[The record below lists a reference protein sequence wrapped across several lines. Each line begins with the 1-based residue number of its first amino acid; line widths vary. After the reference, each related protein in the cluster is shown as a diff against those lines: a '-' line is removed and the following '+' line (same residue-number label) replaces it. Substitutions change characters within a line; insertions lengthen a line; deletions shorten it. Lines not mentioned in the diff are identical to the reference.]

1 MPNIHLLLH
10 SPCKLPQSQPFQIP
24 LQRSQIR
31 EICEI
36 RVPLHINK
44 IVIEKLSQPN
54 SFRII
59 SPIHQVML
67 LANSRKNNIRRYTH
81 SCYCRD
87 FVSAIRI

>member
-87 FVSAIRI
+87 FVPTISV

>member
-1 MPNIHLLLH
+1 MQHIHH
-10 SPCKLPQSQPFQIP
+10 RPCKLPQSQLFQIP

-36 RVPLHINK
+36 RVPLHNNK
-44 IVIEKLSQPN
+44 VVIEKLSQPN

-67 LANSRKNNIRRYTH
+67 LANNRKNIFWRYTH
-81 SCYCRD
+81 SCYSRD
-87 FVSAIRI
+87 FVSTICI